1 MNHAYFLVETE
12 EKGKTLQAI
21 LQGRGQALVAPAIA
35 AVVEAKNTDRLAR
48 GEEGFLFRPTVASQD
63 VLQKILQGV
72 GGEIYLAFERN
83 ARGEYSSWL
92 WAGMIGQLSKGGRQ
106 CRRLHLSTL
115 DDEGVTTA
123 MALVEP
129 VDAGQGA
136 AYYFAECFQQCL
148 VGHLQ
153 RLLGTRTGPGNIP
166 LTIPVLAILAL
177 MAQREQELRRFSG
190 RARWQVTV
198 ALQGARGVLPAR
210 VQEVFGV
217 CCDGKLAGREQAK
230 AVAEDLAG
238 QGFRVAAR
246 QEEALEIEVPSPYT
260 LYELMFDAW
269 RYGRLPLPEALQAAS
284 GLAAGVEVGDRRR
297 ALLSSLHGLTPA
309 RVQPLTEAV
318 GRQVVAL
325 FGPEALQGRV
335 VVASAIM
342 PVDPGIGPQ
351 DLAGLPDG
359 YRKIYELV
367 WQRAMA
373 SQMRAAV
380 GKEITLDLETDTY
393 RLQSDF
399 RVVEAPGFLQVFQ
412 HGFAGLLDQR
422 PDDIPVLAD
431 DATVTQVVPEQRF
444 DLVAD
449 QYTLPGLADDLHEL
463 GIARP
468 EEVVGILGRLIA
480 AGYCSMQDNGTLQGG
495 ATLFKVVNILNKA
508 FPGMQ
513 GLSLVAYYGQTI
525 AEVTAGRKRFQMGL
539 KQFDQTL
546 MMQGRPLVKATLP
559 TSLPPRLKQ
568 SKSIIKG
575 DGAVVGASEAAPK
588 TALTEAP
595 CVDFGRPTTAPLPP
609 VEVTA
614 DAAPGQTSGAEV
626 EEEALSTPVME
637 PAEPVG
643 PGAQDL
649 PGEADLAQGPEAP
662 GPLDLDA
669 ESVSLDE
676 GAGEQTL
683 AAPTPEVEK
692 LFQEA
697 AEQLPEPPVVQVATG
712 PPSSLAPT
720 APEEKIKGV
729 AEVATRPCPE
739 CGRPRVE
746 KGDRFGR
753 YWACTGAPACR
764 YTEGAQSEAPA
775 TDAPVCPLCGEGRLV
790 VKRTPTGKDMYLCQ
804 RPACEFMA
812 WSRPH
817 ALHCPLCSSP
827 FLVEKKGADG
837 GTVLCCPKAGC
848 NYCRGLADGDGQG
861 VAVKKRVV
869 VRRTKG
875 GKAGGT
881 TRRVVVRRRK

>member
-1 MNHAYFLVETE
+1 MSHAYFLVETE

-48 GEEGFLFRPTVASQD
+48 GEEGFLFRPTVASQE
-63 VLQKILQGV
+63 VLQKILQGS

-92 WAGMIGQLSKGGRQ
+92 WAGMIGQLSKGGRP
-106 CRRLHLSTL
+106 CRRLHLATL
-115 DDEGVTTA
+115 DDEGVTKA

-129 VDAGQGA
+129 VDAGHGA

-190 RARWQVTV
+190 RARWQVAVT
-198 ALQGARGVLPAR
+198 LQGARGVLSAR
-210 VQEVFGV
+210 LQEVFGV

-238 QGFRVAAR
+238 RGFRVAAR
-246 QEEALEIEVPSPYT
+246 QEEALEIVAPSPYT
-260 LYELMFDAW
+260 LYELMLDAW
-269 RYGRLPLPEALQAAS
+269 RYGRLPLTEALQGATA
-284 GLAAGVEVGDRRR
+284 LATGVEVAGRRR
-297 ALLSSLHGLTPA
+297 ALLSSLYGLTPV
-309 RVQPLTEAV
+309 RIQPLTEAV

-325 FGPEALQGRV
+325 FGPEARQARV
-335 VVASAIM
+335 VAASAIM
-342 PVDPGIGPQ
+342 PVEPGIGPQ

-373 SQMRAAV
+373 SQMQAAV
-380 GKEITLDLETDTY
+380 GKEITLDLETETY

-412 HGFAGLLDQR
+412 QGFAGLLDQR
-422 PDDIPVLAD
+422 PEDIPALAD
-431 DATVTQVVPEQRF
+431 EATVTQVVPEQRF

-463 GIARP
+463 GVARP
-468 EEVVGILGRLIA
+468 EEVVGILGRLLA
-480 AGYCSMQDNGTLQGG
+480 AGYLSIQDNGTLQGG
-495 ATLFKVVNILNKA
+495 ATLFKVVNILHKA

-513 GLSLVAYYGQTI
+513 GLNLIVYYAQTI
-525 AEVTAGRKRFQMGL
+525 AEVTSGRKRFQMGL

-575 DGAVVGASEAAPK
+575 DGAPARESEAAPTTPL
-588 TALTEAP
+588 TAAP
-595 CVDFGRPTTAPLPP
+595 FVDFGRPAPEPEP
-609 VEVTA
+609 SAEVAEVTA
-614 DAAPGQTSGAEV
+614 DTALTPASGAA
-626 EEEALSTPVME
+626 EAEAVPVPSR
-637 PAEPVG
+637 PAGEG
-643 PGAQDL
+643 EQDL
-649 PGEADLAQGPEAP
+649 PAGGVLGQDSQAP
-662 GPLDLDA
+662 PALDLDA
-669 ESVSLDE
+669 ETVLLDE
-676 GAGEQTL
+676 
-683 AAPTPEVEK
+683 AAREEAPAPPTAEVEK

-697 AEQLPEPPVVQVATG
+697 AAQLAEPPAAPVATEAAS
-712 PPSSLAPT
+712 PAVAPAT
-720 APEEKIKGV
+720 SGEKIKGL
-729 AEVATRPCPE
+729 AEVATKPCPE
-739 CGRPRVE
+739 CGRPMVE

-764 YTEGAQSEAPA
+764 YTQRAQVEAA
-775 TDAPVCPLCGEGRLV
+775 AADAPVCPLCGEGRLV

-817 ALHCPLCSSP
+817 AIHCPLCSSP

-837 GTVLCCPKAGC
+837 GPVLCCPKAGC
-848 NYCRGLADGDGQG
+848 NYCRGLAGGDGQG

-875 GKAGGT
+875 AKAGST